1 MTRIA
6 MYEGDCLEVLR
17 GFRAGSVDLVMCSP
31 PYEAAR
37 TYGVGFKLRGRE
49 WVKWA
54 ADRFMECLRVSRG
67 LVVWVVE
74 GQTRGYEWSAT
85 PMELAV
91 EIKRRGAVLRKPP
104 VFHRIG
110 IPGSGGPDY
119 FRNDYEFCIVA
130 TARKG
135 KLPWSDNSACGHP
148 PKFAPGGEP
157 SYRLPNGRR
166 CNLVHTKTMKDGRK
180 KIQGYVVPKMAN
192 PGNVIRQQWTDEDF
206 VVILAAYGQTEKTG
220 PGEVLRQ
227 LRLAIESHE
236 VPRWI
241 MGVRARLHAETLLR
255 SGVHGQGHEGA
266 GRESLPAVRE
276 EVPSEQGGDKVLR
289 DEVLRRCTGE
299 ATRDRASEGSGS
311 SDCEDAQ
318 TAGSV
323 RGVRK
328 RRAAS
333 CSPSGREPLQQHGQ
347 ESSGAVPV
355 VPYQGPPETSCRMS
369 HLWNDT
375 SEAVQALRNS
385 VRQALSAIQ
394 EAWRSTD
401 GLLLPA
407 IPKGR
412 EDSDVIRCLVGGG
425 TMGDRL
431 CHENEAPFPEALAER
446 FIRSFCPPGG
456 TALDCFGGSGTVGKV
471 AAMHG
476 RNAVLI
482 DIRAGKG
489 GLDTARRRIEAF
501 NAASPDKAARITWP
515 GRKATA

>member
-135 KLPWSDNSACGHP
+135 KLPWSHNTACGHP
-148 PKFAPGGEP
+148 PKWGPGGEMSNRLGNGARVNQWGRVGSAKGMGNKSPDGKVEKAARP
-157 SYRLPNGRR
+157 SHEVVRIGTGQNLKGSIAADGWSNRTMRVTRGVGPTGEQLPN
-166 CNLVHTKTMKDGRK
+166 HTKPFP
-180 KIQGYVVPKMAN
+180 KIAN
-192 PGNVIRQQWTDEDF
+192 PGNVIR
-206 VVILAAYGQTEKTG
+206 
-220 PGEVLRQ
+220 
-227 LRLAIESHE
+227 
-236 VPRWI
+236 
-241 MGVRARLHAETLLR
+241 
-255 SGVHGQGHEGA
+255 
-266 GRESLPAVRE
+266 
-276 EVPSEQGGDKVLR
+276 
-289 DEVLRRCTGE
+289 
-299 ATRDRASEGSGS
+299 
-311 SDCEDAQ
+311 
-318 TAGSV
+318 
-323 RGVRK
+323 
-328 RRAAS
+328 
-333 CSPSGREPLQQHGQ
+333 CS
-347 ESSGAVPV
+347 
-355 VPYQGPPETSCRMS
+355 
-369 HLWNDT
+369 
-375 SEAVQALRNS
+375 
-385 VRQALSAIQ
+385 
-394 EAWRSTD
+394 
-401 GLLLPA
+401 
-407 IPKGR
+407 
-412 EDSDVIRCLVGGG
+412 VGGG
-425 TMGDRL
+425 SMGDRL

-456 TALDCFGGSGTVGKV
+456 VVLDCFGGSGTVGKV

-501 NAASPDKAARITWP
+501 NAANPDKAARIVWP
-515 GRKATA
+515 NRRATA

>member
-17 GFRAGSVDLVMCSP
+17 GFRAGSVDLVVCSP

-130 TARKG
+130 TARKS
-135 KLPWSDNSACGHP
+135 KLPWSDNTACGHP
-148 PKFAPGGEP
+148 PKWGPGGEMSHRLSDGARVNQWGKLGAPRGMGNKDRHGNVDRSVRP
-157 SYRLPNGRR
+157 SHVTRRVARGVGPTGEQLPN
-166 CNLVHTKTMKDGRK
+166 HTKPFP
-180 KIQGYVVPKMAN
+180 KIAN
-192 PGNVIRQQWTDEDF
+192 PGNVIRC
-206 VVILAAYGQTEKTG
+206 
-220 PGEVLRQ
+220 
-227 LRLAIESHE
+227 H
-236 VPRWI
+236 
-241 MGVRARLHAETLLR
+241 
-255 SGVHGQGHEGA
+255 
-266 GRESLPAVRE
+266 
-276 EVPSEQGGDKVLR
+276 
-289 DEVLRRCTGE
+289 
-299 ATRDRASEGSGS
+299 
-311 SDCEDAQ
+311 
-318 TAGSV
+318 
-323 RGVRK
+323 
-328 RRAAS
+328 
-333 CSPSGREPLQQHGQ
+333 
-347 ESSGAVPV
+347 
-355 VPYQGPPETSCRMS
+355 
-369 HLWNDT
+369 
-375 SEAVQALRNS
+375 
-385 VRQALSAIQ
+385 
-394 EAWRSTD
+394 
-401 GLLLPA
+401 
-407 IPKGR
+407 
-412 EDSDVIRCLVGGG
+412 VGGG
-425 TMGDRL
+425 AMGDRL
-431 CHENEAPFPEALAER
+431 CHENEAPFPEKLAER

-482 DIRAGKG
+482 DIRGGKG

-501 NAASPDKAARITWP
+501 NAANPDKAARITWP